1 MGRPFGLG
9 LRSQLMLALMVAF
22 GAAFVLLSV
31 VTARLDESESVE
43 EQRTRAVGL
52 AQALASGAGSRGG
65 SLSEEAIAGMVEE
78 GLVERVEVHAA
89 DGSPRTWGVID
100 GDPDATVTTSSGV
113 ELRVWVP
120 ASGRGDAARRSLFL
134 FYLGLTAATVLLL
147 TYVLLTYFIVR
158 PIDQLRLA
166 SERLAAGR
174 LRTSVPVRG
183 AAEVA
188 RLAATFNEMAALL
201 RADRAALQERLQDL
215 ERTTAELTTAQEQ
228 LVRSAR
234 LAAVGRLS
242 AGVAHEIGN
251 PLAAIRGLL
260 DLMQSGDLDPE
271 EEKEFVGRI
280 QGEAERIHHTIRD
293 LLDFSRNEP
302 AREGQIESSADLS
315 QVVSDTIKLIDRQTR
330 FRDIDFELALDDGLP
345 RVRGD
350 HERLRQLLLNL
361 LFNAADALGGKGRI
375 EVRASNG
382 GGVVQLIVEDDGPGI
397 DREIIEQV
405 FDPFVTTK
413 ATGQGTGLGLAV
425 CHTIVEQLG
434 GSIEAV
440 NREQGGA
447 MFEVRLP
454 AAAFSIAVSS
464 AVSASAPTAP

>member
-1 MGRPFGLG
+1 
-9 LRSQLMLALMVAF
+9 MLALIVAF
-22 GAAFVLLSV
+22 GVAFVLVSL
-31 VTARLDESESVE
+31 VTARLDESENAE
-43 EQRTRAVGL
+43 EQRTRATGL
-52 AQALASGAGSRGG
+52 AQALASGAGSRGEG
-65 SLSEEAIAGMVEE
+65 LSEGAIGRMVDE
-78 GLVERVEVHAA
+78 GLVERVEIH
-89 DGSPRTWGVID
+89 DDEGLLTTWGAVD
-100 GDPDATVTTSSGV
+100 GDPDATTTTPTGV

-158 PIDQLRLA
+158 PIDRLRLA
-166 SERLAAGR
+166 AERLAAGR
-174 LRTSVPVRG
+174 LRTSVPVQG

-201 RADRAALQERLQDL
+201 REDRAALQDRLEEL
-215 ERTTAELTTAQEQ
+215 ERTTAELTAAQEQ

-260 DLMQSGDLDPE
+260 DLMQTGDLDPE
-271 EEKEFVGRI
+271 EEEEFVGRI
-280 QGEAERIHHTIRD
+280 QREAERIHHTIRD

-302 AREGQIESSADLS
+302 GQAGRIESSADIS
-315 QVVSDTIKLIDRQTR
+315 EVVSDTIKLIDRQTR
-330 FRDIDFELALDDGLP
+330 FRDIDLALALEDGLP

-361 LFNAADALGGKGRI
+361 LFNAADALGEKGRI
-375 EVRASNG
+375 EVRASSSG
-382 GGVVQLIVEDDGPGI
+382 DVVQLAVGDDGPGI

-413 ATGQGTGLGLAV
+413 APGQGTGLGLAV
-425 CHTIVEQLG
+425 CHTIVERLG
-434 GSIEAV
+434 GSIEAA
-440 NREQGGA
+440 NRKQGGA
-447 MFEVRLP
+447 IFHVRLP
-454 AAAFSIAVSS
+454 AA
-464 AVSASAPTAP
+464 T

>member
-9 LRSQLMLALMVAF
+9 LRSQLIVALIVAF
-22 GAAFVLLSV
+22 GAAFVLLSL
-31 VTARLDESESVE
+31 VTARLDERENAE
-43 EQRTRAVGL
+43 EQRTRAAAL
-52 AQALASGAGSRGG
+52 AQALAAGAGPQGEG
-65 SLSEEAIAGMVEE
+65 LSAESIARMVDT
-78 GLVERVEVHAA
+78 GLVERVEIHGGK
-89 DGSPRTWGVID
+89 DTLRSWGVLS
-100 GDPDATVTTSSGV
+100 GEPDATATTDSGV

-120 ASGRGDAARRSLFL
+120 AGGRGDAARRSLFL

-158 PIDQLRLA
+158 PIDRLQLA
-166 SERLAAGR
+166 SERLAAGS
-174 LRTSVPVRG
+174 LRTSVPVQG

-188 RLAATFNEMAALL
+188 RLAATFNEMAAQL
-201 RADRAALQERLQDL
+201 REDRAALQDRLEEL
-215 ERTTAELTTAQEQ
+215 ERTTSDLTTAQEQ
-228 LVRSAR
+228 LIRSAR

-260 DLMQSGDLDPE
+260 DLMQVGDLDPDE
-271 EEKEFVGRI
+271 ETEFIGRI
-280 QGEAERIHHTIRD
+280 QRETERIHHTIRD
-293 LLDFSRNEP
+293 LLDFSRHEP
-302 AREGQIESSADLS
+302 GRGGRIESSADLS
-315 QVVSDTIKLIDRQTR
+315 EVVSDTVKLIDRQSR
-330 FRDIDFELALDDGLP
+330 FRDIDLTLVLEDGLP

-397 DREIIEQV
+397 DRDILDQV

-413 ATGQGTGLGLAV
+413 AAGQGTGLGLAV
-425 CHTIVEQLG
+425 CHTIVELLG
-434 GSIEAV
+434 GSIEAT

-447 MFEVRLP
+447 SFEVRLP
-454 AAAFSIAVSS
+454 AAL
-464 AVSASAPTAP
+464 

>member
-1 MGRPFGLG
+1 
-9 LRSQLMLALMVAF
+9 MLALIVAF

-31 VTARLDESESVE
+31 VTARLDESKSAE
-43 EQRTRAVGL
+43 EQRTRAAGL
-52 AQALASGAGSRGG
+52 AQALASGAGSAGEG
-65 SLSEEAIAGMVEE
+65 LSNESIDRMFKD
-78 GLVERVEVHAA
+78 GLVERLEIHTLEGA
-89 DGSPRTWGVID
+89 PRTWGVID
-100 GDPDATVTTSSGV
+100 GDPDATVTTLGGA

-120 ASGRGDAARRSLFL
+120 ASYRGDAARRRLFL

-158 PIDQLRLA
+158 PIDRLRLA

-174 LRTSVPVRG
+174 LRTSVPVQG

-188 RLAATFNEMAALL
+188 RLAASFNEMAAQL
-201 RADRAALQERLQDL
+201 REDRASLQDRLEEL

-228 LVRSAR
+228 LIRSAR

-260 DLMQSGDLDPE
+260 DLMQAGDLDPE
-271 EEKEFVGRI
+271 EERGFVGRI
-280 QGEAERIHHTIRD
+280 QRESERIHHTIRD

-302 AREGQIESSADLS
+302 SQEGRIESSADIS
-315 QVVSDTIKLIDRQTR
+315 AVVSDTVKLIDRQTR
-330 FRDIDFELALDDGLP
+330 FREIELALALDDGLP

-382 GGVVQLIVEDDGPGI
+382 SGVVELIVKDDGPGI
-397 DREIIEQV
+397 DAEILDQV

-413 ATGQGTGLGLAV
+413 AAGQGTGLGLAV

-434 GSIEAV
+434 GSIGAT
-440 NREQGGA
+440 NREEGGA
-447 MFEVRLP
+447 AFEVRLP
-454 AAAFSIAVSS
+454 AAV
-464 AVSASAPTAP
+464 

>member
-1 MGRPFGLG
+1 
-9 LRSQLMLALMVAF
+9 MLALIVAF
-22 GAAFVLLSV
+22 GVAFVLVSL
-31 VTARLDESESVE
+31 VTARLDESENAE
-43 EQRTRAVGL
+43 EQRTRATGL
-52 AQALASGAGSRGG
+52 AQALASGAGSRGEG
-65 SLSEEAIAGMVEE
+65 LSEGAIGRMVDE
-78 GLVERVEVHAA
+78 GLVERVEIH
-89 DGSPRTWGVID
+89 DDEGLLTTWGAVA
-100 GDPDATVTTSSGV
+100 GDPDATTTTPTGV

-158 PIDQLRLA
+158 PIDRLRLA
-166 SERLAAGR
+166 AERLAAGR
-174 LRTSVPVRG
+174 LRTSVPVQG

-201 RADRAALQERLQDL
+201 REDRAALQDRLEEL
-215 ERTTAELTTAQEQ
+215 ERTTAELTAAQEQ

-260 DLMQSGDLDPE
+260 DLMQTGDLDPE
-271 EEKEFVGRI
+271 EEEEFVGRI
-280 QGEAERIHHTIRD
+280 QREAERIHHTIRD

-302 AREGQIESSADLS
+302 GQAGRIESSADLS
-315 QVVSDTIKLIDRQTR
+315 EVVSDTIKLIDRQTR
-330 FRDIDFELALDDGLP
+330 FRDIDLALTLDDGLP

-413 ATGQGTGLGLAV
+413 APGQGTGLGLAV
-425 CHTIVEQLG
+425 CHTIVERLG
-434 GSIEAV
+434 GSIEAA

-447 MFEVRLP
+447 AFEVRLP
-454 AAAFSIAVSS
+454 AA
-464 AVSASAPTAP
+464 T

>member
-1 MGRPFGLG
+1 
-9 LRSQLMLALMVAF
+9 MLALMVAF

-52 AQALASGAGSRGG
+52 AQALASGAGSRGE
-65 SLSEEAIAGMVEE
+65 SLSEEAIAGMVDE
-78 GLVERVEVHAA
+78 GLVERVEIHAA

-100 GDPDATVTTSSGV
+100 GHPDATITTSSGV

-147 TYVLLTYFIVR
+147 SYVLLTYFIVR
-158 PIDQLRLA
+158 PIDRLRLA

-174 LRTSVPVRG
+174 LRTSVPVQG

-188 RLAATFNEMAALL
+188 RLAATFNEMAAQL
-201 RADRAALQERLQDL
+201 RDDRAALQDRLEDL
-215 ERTTAELTTAQEQ
+215 QRTTDELATAQEQ

-260 DLMQSGDLDPE
+260 DLMQTGDLDPE
-271 EEKEFVGRI
+271 EEKEFVGRV
-280 QGEAERIHHTIRD
+280 QQEAERIHHTIRD

-302 AREGQIESSADLS
+302 AREGRIESSANLS
-315 QVVSDTIKLIDRQTR
+315 EVVSDTIKLVDRQTR
-330 FRDIDFELALDDGLP
+330 FHDIDLVLTLDDGLP

-375 EVRASNG
+375 EVRTSNG
-382 GGVVQLIVEDDGPGI
+382 GGVVHLIVEDDGPGI
-397 DREIIEQV
+397 DRAILEQV

-413 ATGQGTGLGLAV
+413 APGQGTGLGLAV

-434 GSIEAV
+434 GSIGAV

-447 MFEVRLP
+447 TFEVRLP
-454 AAAFSIAVSS
+454 AA
-464 AVSASAPTAP
+464 T

>member
-1 MGRPFGLG
+1 
-9 LRSQLMLALMVAF
+9 MLALIVAF
-22 GAAFVLLSV
+22 GAAFVLLSL
-31 VTARLDESESVE
+31 VTARLDERENVE
-43 EQRTRAVGL
+43 ELRTRAAAL
-52 AQALASGAGSRGG
+52 AQALASGIGSRGEG
-65 SLSEEAIAGMVEE
+65 LSEESIASMVGE
-78 GLVERVEVHAA
+78 GIVEGVEIHG
-89 DGSPRTWGVID
+89 DEDSLRTWGEID
-100 GDPDATVTTSSGV
+100 GDPDATMTTASGV

-120 ASGRGDAARRSLFL
+120 ASGSSYAVRRSLFL

-158 PIDQLRLA
+158 PIDRLRLA

-174 LRTSVPVRG
+174 LDTRAPVQG

-201 RADRAALQERLQDL
+201 RQDRASLQDRLEEL

-260 DLMQSGDLDPE
+260 DLMQTGDLDPD

-302 AREGQIESSADLS
+302 ASGASISCSADLS
-315 QVVSDTIKLIDRQTR
+315 QVVSDTIKLVDRQTR
-330 FRDIDFELALDDGLP
+330 FRGIDLVLSLEEELP

-375 EVRASNG
+375 EVRTANG
-382 GGVVQLIVEDDGPGI
+382 TGVVRLIVEDNGPGI
-397 DREIIEQV
+397 ARDILEQV

-413 ATGQGTGLGLAV
+413 APGQGTGLGLAV
-425 CHTIVEQLG
+425 CHTIVEGLG
-434 GSIEAV
+434 GSIEAA
-440 NREQGGA
+440 NRERGGA
-447 MFEVRLP
+447 AFEVRLP
-454 AAAFSIAVSS
+454 AA
-464 AVSASAPTAP
+464 T

>member
-454 AAAFSIAVSS
+454 AA
-464 AVSASAPTAP
+464 

>member
-9 LRSQLMLALMVAF
+9 LRSQLMLALIVAF
-22 GAAFVLLSV
+22 GAAFVLLSL
-31 VTARLDESESVE
+31 VTARLDESESAQ
-43 EQRTRAVGL
+43 EQQTRAVGL
-52 AQALASGAGSRGG
+52 ARALVAGAGSKGEG
-65 SLSEEAIAGMVEE
+65 LSEAVVGRMLHE
-78 GLVERVEVHAA
+78 GLVRRVEIHTL
-89 DGSPRTWGVID
+89 DGLSRSWGVLE
-100 GDPDATVTTSSGV
+100 GDPDAIVTTESGL

-120 ASGRGDAARRSLFL
+120 ASHRGDAARRSLFV

-158 PIDQLRLA
+158 PIDRLRLA

-174 LRTSVPVRG
+174 LRTSVPVQG

-201 RADRAALQERLQDL
+201 RQDRASLQDRLEEL
-215 ERTTAELTTAQEQ
+215 ERTTADLTTAQDQ
-228 LVRSAR
+228 LIRSAR

-260 DLMQSGDLDPE
+260 DLMQTVELDPD
-271 EEKEFVGRI
+271 EEKEFVRRI
-280 QGEAERIHHTIRD
+280 QRETERIHHTIRD
-293 LLDFSRNEP
+293 LLDFSRNEVP
-302 AREGQIESSADLS
+302 QQGRIDSSADIS
-315 QVVSDTIKLIDRQTR
+315 EVVSDTIKLIDRQTR
-330 FRDIDFELALDDGLP
+330 FRDIELALALDEGLP

-382 GGVVQLIVEDDGPGI
+382 NNAVRLTVADDGPGI
-397 DREIIEQV
+397 DGAIIDQV

-413 ATGQGTGLGLAV
+413 AAGQGTGLGLAV
-425 CHTIVEQLG
+425 CYTIVERLG
-434 GSIEAV
+434 GSIAAA
-440 NREQGGA
+440 NQEQGGA
-447 MFEVRLP
+447 AFEVRLP
-454 AAAFSIAVSS
+454 AAV
-464 AVSASAPTAP
+464 

>member
-1 MGRPFGLG
+1 
-9 LRSQLMLALMVAF
+9 MLALIVAF
-22 GAAFVLLSV
+22 GGAFVLLSL
-31 VTARLDESESVE
+31 VTARLDERENAE
-43 EQRTRAVGL
+43 ERRTRAAGL
-52 AQALASGAGSRGG
+52 AAALASGVGPRGDG
-65 SLSEEAIAGMVEE
+65 LSEESIASMVDE
-78 GLVERVEVHAA
+78 GLVERIEIHGD
-89 DGSPRTWGVID
+89 DGSLRTSGMID
-100 GDPDATVTTSSGV
+100 GDPDATMTTGTGV

-158 PIDQLRLA
+158 PIDRLRLA

-174 LRTSVPVRG
+174 LGTSVPVQG

-201 RADRAALQERLQDL
+201 REDRAALQDRLEEL
-215 ERTTAELTTAQEQ
+215 EHTTAELTTAQEQ

-260 DLMQSGDLDPE
+260 DLMQTGDLDPAE
-271 EEKEFVGRI
+271 EREFVGRI

-302 AREGQIESSADLS
+302 ALVGRIESSADLS
-315 QVVSDTIKLIDRQTR
+315 EVVSDTIKLVDRQTR
-330 FRDIDFELALDDGLP
+330 FRDIDLTLSLDDELP

-361 LFNAADALGGKGRI
+361 LFNAADALGGKGRV
-375 EVRASNG
+375 EVRAANG
-382 GGVVQLIVEDDGPGI
+382 QGVVQLIVTDDGPGI
-397 DREIIEQV
+397 DPDVLEQV

-413 ATGQGTGLGLAV
+413 APGQGTGLGLAV
-425 CHTIVEQLG
+425 CHTIVEGLG
-434 GSIEAV
+434 GSIEAS

-447 MFEVRLP
+447 AFEVRLP
-454 AAAFSIAVSS
+454 AA
-464 AVSASAPTAP
+464 T

>member
-1 MGRPFGLG
+1 
-9 LRSQLMLALMVAF
+9 MLALVVAF
-22 GAAFVLLSV
+22 GAAFVLLSL
-31 VTARLDESESVE
+31 VTARLDESENAQ
-43 EQRTRAVGL
+43 EQRLRAEGL
-52 AQALASGAGSRGG
+52 AQALAASADLPNEEPLDASIASMLDQRLVQRVEIHSNDG
-65 SLSEEAIAGMVEE
+65 SLRS
-78 GLVERVEVHAA
+78 
-89 DGSPRTWGVID
+89 WGVIE
-100 GDPDATVTTSSGV
+100 GEPDAQLTTGTGV

-120 ASGRGDAARRSLFL
+120 SAGRGDAARRSLFL

-158 PIDQLRLA
+158 PVDRLRLA
-166 SERLAAGR
+166 SERLASGR
-174 LRTSVPVRG
+174 LLTNVPVQG

-188 RLAATFNEMAALL
+188 RLAATFNDMAAQL
-201 RADRAALQERLQDL
+201 REDRASLQDRLEEL

-242 AGVAHEIGN
+242 AGIAHEIGN

-260 DLMQSGDLDPE
+260 DLMQMGDLDRD

-280 QGEAERIHHTIRD
+280 QRETERIHHTIRD
-293 LLDFSRNEP
+293 LLDFARNEP
-302 AREGQIESSADLS
+302 TQTGRVESSADLS
-315 QVVSDTIKLIDRQTR
+315 EVVSDTIKLIERQTR
-330 FRDIDFELALDDGLP
+330 FREIDLALDLDEQLP

-375 EVRASNG
+375 DVRASNG
-382 GGVVQLIVEDDGPGI
+382 DGMVRLTVVDDGPGI
-397 DREIIEQV
+397 DDEIIGQV

-413 ATGQGTGLGLAV
+413 APGQGTGLGLAV

-434 GSIEAV
+434 GSIEAE
-440 NREQGGA
+440 NRPQGGA
-447 MFEVRLP
+447 AFEVRLP
-454 AAAFSIAVSS
+454 AAR
-464 AVSASAPTAP
+464 